1 MARARKRIIPF
12 STPQQAQNWIEKY
25 VIILRRLWEHGA
37 KVVNCGNLI
46 NSLQSLLRLTYQQHH
61 WGCSSTQ
68 SIYIQI
74 ALFSNIQIQ
83 DIWGCSSTQSKY
95 SNCTVVKY
103 SNSST
108 RYLRV
113 QEAPEYSDCTVVK
126 QSNLKQ
132 YNTIQPES
140 GWQKLCEGT
149 KGLHRKVWIRTKIL
163 SPNICYFIAIL
174 RFVAVCTLFE
184 SLWEKNCLFRSK
196 TVFLG

>member
-1 MARARKRIIPF
+1 MDLWICNRYCYLKNTIHLVLRIFCSGEGKKRIIPF

-68 SIYIQI
+68 SIY
-74 ALFSNIQIQ
+74 
-83 DIWGCSSTQSKY
+83 
-95 SNCTVVKY
+95 SNCTVLKS

-113 QEAPEYSDCTVVK
+113 QQAPEYSDCTVVK
-126 QSNLKQ
+126 YSKFEFQSQTQ
-132 YNTIQPES
+132 YNTARVRVA
-140 GWQKLCEGT
+140 KVVRRHEGPSS
-149 KGLHRKVWIRTKIL
+149 K
-163 SPNICYFIAIL
+163 
-174 RFVAVCTLFE
+174 
-184 SLWEKNCLFRSK
+184 SLDSDENFKP
-196 TVFLG
+196 

>member
-1 MARARKRIIPF
+1 MLRIFCSGEGKKRIIPF

-113 QEAPEYSDCTVVK
+113 QQQTEFIFELQYS
-126 QSNLKQ
+126 Q
-132 YNTIQPES
+132 IF
-140 GWQKLCEGT
+140 KLQHNIFEGAAGT
-149 KGLHRKVWIRTKIL
+149 REFGLHCCGW
-163 SPNICYFIAIL
+163 PCHCYLKPAIFAPPPRPL
-174 RFVAVCTLFE
+174 PCTRE
-184 SLWEKNCLFRSK
+184 RDGRGQRG
-196 TVFLG
+196 T